1 MTKIKTQK
9 CDQLL
14 PGDVDPDV
22 ATRGCIHGSGAQ
34 WQDVPFVQHSR
45 TFIPNVPTV
54 YVSQSFVSLAHG
66 SMRVRRPR
74 ASPQTIWSSSART
87 ETRSAE
93 EEWFPPTFTFSERQH
108 AQSDVLLTNKQDRWG
123 PRRFA
128 TVYTTLSNV
137 GTRLLGHRTRIR
149 EAVLCREPAQLIRRT
164 RIKRWKL
171 RH

>member
-1 MTKIKTQK
+1 MWPPEDAFMVAVHNDKMS
-9 CDQLL
+9 LL
-14 PGDVDPDV
+14 FN
-22 ATRGCIHGSGAQ
+22 TRARLFQTCPQSMF
-34 WQDVPFVQHSR
+34 PNRSCLSR
-45 TFIPNVPTV
+45 TDRCASDAQERHRKPSEAPL
-54 YVSQSFVSLAHG
+54 LARR
-66 SMRVRRPR
+66 RVQRLG
-74 ASPQTIWSSSART
+74 
-87 ETRSAE
+87 
-93 EEWFPPTFTFSERQH
+93 EWFPPTFTFSERQH